1 MENRIKKFETVL
13 NVRDFGGYETVDGG
27 KVKANKLF
35 RSAHLHNTNDAD
47 KARLQ
52 DLDIGLIVDL
62 RHKPERERQPTNLAE
77 THTPRRLAYPDP
89 EHGKSAKIAPHEA
102 FMQHDLHT
110 PEDARNYMIGSY
122 GQRPHDAGFK
132 QIFGDT
138 LRHMAETGDPI
149 LVHCAAG
156 KDRTGTL
163 CALIQG
169 VLGVSRADILADYMM
184 TLESVDIDKIIG
196 PAAEMFSKRYGRPI
210 DAEALWPMFGVKPEF
225 LDAALDGM
233 GDMEEYVTQVLGVSE
248 TAVSKI
254 RQAYLHEA

>member
-1 MENRIKKFETVL
+1 MENRIKKFETIL
-13 NVRDFGGYETVDGG
+13 NFRDFGGYQTVDGG

-47 KARLQ
+47 KARLE

-77 THTPRRLAYPDP
+77 SHDPHRLTYPDP
-89 EHGKSAKIAPHEA
+89 EHGDSAKVAPHEA
-102 FMQHDLHT
+102 FMQHDLHK
-110 PEDARNYMIGSY
+110 PEDARNYMLGSY
-122 GQRPHDAGFK
+122 GLRPHDAGFK

-163 CALIQG
+163 CAVIKG
-169 VLGVSRADILADYMM
+169 ALGVDEKTIYEDFMLTM
-184 TLESVDIDKIIG
+184 TAVDIDSFLA
-196 PAAEMFSKRYGRPI
+196 PAAQMFTQRYGREI
-210 DAEALWPMFGVKPEF
+210 DPEAIRPMFGVEEAYLKSS
-225 LDAALDGM
+225 LDAISDMQNYIRETLGITDKEKAALK
-233 GDMEEYVTQVLGVSE
+233 
-248 TAVSKI
+248 A
-254 RQAYLHEA
+254 AYLE